1 MAKDFFTLIIWA
13 ICGSICAHFA
23 KKQGRSPR
31 KWFFLG
37 MLLGL
42 LGLLLL
48 FVLRYY
54 EIWRLKRKG
63 GKQKEESSLKT
74 ASTSAKNLSTN
85 TAPHILWYYLD
96 SQQQQQGPMSFNA
109 LERAWKEDRV
119 FTSSWVWNEEFS
131 DWKRFNEVFFS
142 AEEIKG

>member
-13 ICGSICAHFA
+13 IWGSICAHFA

-48 FVLRYY
+48 FALRYY

-63 GKQKEESSLKT
+63 GKQKKESSLK
-74 ASTSAKNLSTN
+74 ADSASAKNLSTN

-109 LERAWKEDRV
+109 LERAWKKTESLPVAGFGMKSFQTGNDLM
-119 FTSSWVWNEEFS
+119 
-131 DWKRFNEVFFS
+131 KYFFLQ
-142 AEEIKG
+142 KK